1 MVKNLALYIPK
12 QNSMI
17 KRLGGIIQVKVT
29 KLYIMSRLLA
39 DLKVK
44 VIKTATYLL
53 NYILIKSLGF
63 KTLLRCLY
71 KYLKKELP

>member
-1 MVKNLALYIPK
+1 
-12 QNSMI
+12 MI